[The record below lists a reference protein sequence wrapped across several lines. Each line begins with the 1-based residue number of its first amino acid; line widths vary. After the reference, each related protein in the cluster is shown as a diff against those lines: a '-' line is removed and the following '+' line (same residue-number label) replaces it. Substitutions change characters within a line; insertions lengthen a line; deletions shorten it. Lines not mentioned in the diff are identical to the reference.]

1 MTAALF
7 AIGLGTGTRGARG
20 NWLEVF
26 YPAPQRNADAAVAAA
41 LAAHCGYAG
50 GNAVL
55 EPSPQQLAA
64 SARHSRPPA
73 TRRRPRS
80 PGSSPAAGAQP

>member
-26 YPAPQRNADAAVAAA
+26 YPAPQRNADTAVAAA

-55 EPSPQQLAA
+55 DLAA
-64 SARHSRPPA
+64 ADVDLGSTVQINVGTASGQTRTISSSA
-73 TRRRPRS
+73 
-80 PGSSPAAGAQP
+80 